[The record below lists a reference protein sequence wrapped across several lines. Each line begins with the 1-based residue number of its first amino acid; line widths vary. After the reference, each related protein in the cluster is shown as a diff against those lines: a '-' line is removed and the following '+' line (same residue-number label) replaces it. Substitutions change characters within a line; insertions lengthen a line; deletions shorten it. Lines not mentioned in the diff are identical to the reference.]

1 MTINMQGALDRFE
14 TLKPASKAKIEV
26 YARRCYLDF
35 MNPEVIKMWKE
46 ESDNKDVAR
55 AITRPWYDL
64 VHSCSTPT
72 GLITQGAYDM
82 KMRKGLPTKDH
93 CFRPQFVYRY
103 MLDTRGH
110 FEDYEVFR
118 KWFIM
123 CTSTILVTGKE
134 NDNLSLGGTN
144 NRGDEYEIVASTD
157 WQYIFAGLELYEYSN
172 ETRWNKKTLTRVS
185 NLIEAPQDLLDY
197 ERQFI
202 KA

>member
-1 MTINMQGALDRFE
+1 MSINMQGALARFE
-14 TLKPASKAKIEV
+14 SLKPASKAKIEV

-103 MLDTRGH
+103 MLDTRGR

-118 KWFIM
+118 AWFIM

-172 ETRWNKKTLTRVS
+172 ETRWNKKTLTPVS

-202 KA
+202 K

>member
-1 MTINMQGALDRFE
+1 MSINMQGALDRFE

-26 YARRCYLDF
+26 YAKRCYLDF
-35 MNPEVIKMWKE
+35 MNPETIRAWE
-46 ESDNKDVAR
+46 ENRGDKDWER
-55 AITRPWYDL
+55 ALTRPWYDL

-82 KMRKGLPTKDH
+82 KMKKGLPTKDH
-93 CFRPQFVYRY
+93 CFRPQFVYRF
-103 MLDTRGH
+103 MLDNHER

-144 NRGDEYEIVASTD
+144 NRGDSYEIVASTD
-157 WQYIFAGLELYEYSN
+157 QQYIFSDLALFAYSD
-172 ETRWNKKTLTRVS
+172 ETRWSKKTLTPVS
-185 NLIEAPQDLLDY
+185 NLIEAPQELLDY
-197 ERQFI
+197 ETRFI